1 MIRDTLNEHASL
13 LRQQHGG
20 KVLHSELQ
28 RAVILALLE
37 IDGIDT
43 DQSARAILGYLF
55 GVTHEKEL
63 DVAGCKTILNHWL
76 GSTATGYT
84 ITEEV
89 VGQAKEILEQVD
101 KSRYSTNLVTRI
113 QFGDT
118 IYSPKWPK
126 RETMPFQAWL
136 KTVVYGDVMEQLP
149 FSPTSSYET
158 MVLKGYIIPETN
170 KVHPKSR
177 GRSKV
182 KQEKGND

>member
-1 MIRDTLNEHASL
+1 LIRDTLNEYANL
-13 LRQQHGG
+13 LRQQLGG

-28 RAVILALLE
+28 RATILALLE
-37 IDGIDT
+37 IDGVNT

-63 DVAGCKTILNHWL
+63 DVAGCKTILVYWL

-84 ITEEV
+84 IADEV
-89 VGQAKEILEQVD
+89 ISQAKEILEQVD
-101 KSRYSTNLVTRI
+101 RSKYSTSLVTRI

-118 IYSPKWPK
+118 IYPPKWPK
-126 RETMPFQAWL
+126 RETTPFQAWL
-136 KTVVYGDVMEQLP
+136 RTVNYNDVVEQLP

-158 MVLKGYIIPETN
+158 MVLKGYVIPEIN

-182 KQEKGND
+182 KLEQQND